1 MLNCFTFSLK
11 LANDAAASL
20 KLNESFFP
28 LYQGGLEVNSDL
40 DKPVKSAKVGQ
51 DVEEDNSDT
60 EDVTTESDKRTNEG
74 GKKDP
79 FLRRQELLV
88 NSGLAEVGNPLH
100 LCMHLFLLLHSCS
113 LEDLCNSS
121 SFINDVSC
129 QLFATNQF

>member
-1 MLNCFTFSLK
+1 M
-11 LANDAAASL
+11 

-40 DKPVKSAKVGQ
+40 DKLEKSSKVGE

-60 EDVTTESDKRTNEG
+60 EDATTESDKRTNEG

-88 NSGLAEVGNPLH
+88 NSGLAEVGNSTAPLH
-100 LCMHLFLLLHSCS
+100 AFTNVLFLHSCS
-113 LEDLCNSS
+113 LRYFCYSS
-121 SFINDVSC
+121 SFIKDASC
-129 QLFATNQF
+129 Q